1 MPLTSRIHAPTPPS
15 SRAVSRATPRAA
27 LAAMAVGLDGMRA
40 HPLRSALATLGV
52 IIGVAS
58 LVAVL
63 ALADGI
69 ERSRSWS
76 AGSES

>member
-1 MPLTSRIHAPTPPS
+1 MPLTPPIDARTRPS
-15 SRAVSRATPRAA
+15 SRAMPRATPRAA
-27 LAAMAVGLDGMRA
+27 LAAMAVGLDAMRA

-52 IIGVAS
+52 IIGVAA